1 MTKPLVLLGEARG
14 ANEEKIQSSFVGA
27 SGIELL
33 RMLHEAGILVLTAE
47 DNAFISR
54 FFHTSD
60 PLCIDAI
67 WRMHPEVHRTNV
79 FNLHP
84 HANDIASLCG
94 PKSDAVV
101 GYPPL
106 VKSKWLRREFI
117 PELERLAD
125 EIATVDPN
133 LILCLGN
140 TPLWALCG
148 TTGISKLRGTTRLST
163 HTATGYKILPTYHPA
178 AVLRQWE
185 LRPTT
190 VADLIKAKREAAFG
204 EIRRPKREIWIE
216 PTLEDL
222 EEFHVQHIQ
231 ACKRLAVD
239 IETSGNQIT
248 CIGFA
253 PSNGVALV
261 VPIFDERRKGRSYWP
276 DRHSENRAW

>member
-33 RMLHEAGILVLTAE
+33 RMLHEAQLLVLTAE

-125 EIATVDPN
+125 EIAT
-133 LILCLGN
+133 
-140 TPLWALCG
+140 
-148 TTGISKLRGTTRLST
+148 
-163 HTATGYKILPTYHPA
+163 
-178 AVLRQWE
+178 
-185 LRPTT
+185 
-190 VADLIKAKREAAFG
+190 
-204 EIRRPKREIWIE
+204 
-216 PTLEDL
+216 
-222 EEFHVQHIQ
+222 
-231 ACKRLAVD
+231 
-239 IETSGNQIT
+239 
-248 CIGFA
+248 
-253 PSNGVALV
+253 
-261 VPIFDERRKGRSYWP
+261 
-276 DRHSENRAW
+276 